1 MRGVFGF
8 TVATLIT
15 LLLGYFTWIHLKHS
29 ADSVELRPE
38 AASRDA
44 VEFAQRARK
53 ETEATYTAPQ
63 SDQDSVTVAGPLANF
78 MKGISNV
85 ETVEPT
91 YQATESDHV
100 GDSVVGTTNKVLH
113 QTFKVAGAVDVPFE
127 VPAHAYSPQ
136 LRGSFRS
143 SIQAGNTPTMAP
155 GDVEFM
161 LLSDSQYSDLKAGR
175 PSDSVFS
182 ADATHDQEVNANLP
196 PTLNQPVKY
205 HLIFRNVSPKTG
217 TRVVQ
222 AEFEMNF

>member
-1 MRGVFGF
+1 MRSFFGF
-8 TVATLIT
+8 TLASVIT
-15 LLLGYFTWIHLKHS
+15 LLLGYFTYIHLKNS

-38 AASRDA
+38 TASRDA

-53 ETEATYTAPQ
+53 ETEETYTAPHN
-63 SDQDSVTVAGPLANF
+63 DQDSVSVAGPLANF
-78 MKGISNV
+78 MKGISKV
-85 ETVEPT
+85 ETVEAT
-91 YQATESDHV
+91 YQATASDRV
-100 GDSVVGTTNKVLH
+100 GDSVVGTTSKVLH

-143 SIQAGNTPTMAP
+143 SIQAGGAPTTAP
-155 GDVEFM
+155 GDVEF
-161 LLSDSQYSDLKAGR
+161 LLMSDSQYSDLMGGR

-217 TRVVQ
+217 TKVVQ